1 MDVISVID
9 TQGDAIDFRPEAL
22 LAISRPSVLSPG
34 KECRLFLQGSLLV
47 TVSRE
52 DAERVLAQLKG

>member
-1 MDVISVID
+1 VDVISVVD

-22 LAISRPSVLSPG
+22 MAISRPSVLSG
-34 KECRLFLQGSLLV
+34 KECRLFLQGQLLV